1 MTSEASP
8 QTMTRRA
15 RSEAGQGIV
24 EMAIVLP
31 VTVLIALGVVELSYA
46 LLHEH
51 ILSKVSREGAN
62 LISRDVSLLDAGTAL
77 QKMETPPVDFT
88 NGSRVIFSVLKK
100 GATVGTPNYD
110 RIILYQR
117 HAVGPIAAA
126 SSLTTQG
133 GGAFG
138 PAPDFQAINSDN
150 DTNLRIT
157 NLPANLDIVRGGLL
171 YVAEVFTD
179 HEVLTPLHR
188 FGVTVPPRLHSVA
201 FF

>member
-1 MTSEASP
+1 MTRAL
-8 QTMTRRA
+8 RRA

-51 ILSKVSREGAN
+51 ILSKISREGAN
-62 LISRDVSLLDAGTAL
+62 LISRDVTLLDAGTAL
-77 QKMETPPVDFT
+77 RKMQTPPVDIDS
-88 NGSRVIFSVLKK
+88 GSRVIFSVLKK
-100 GATVGTPNYD
+100 GATTGTPNYD
-110 RIILYQR
+110 RVVLYQR
-117 HAVGPIAAA
+117 YSLGSISAA
-126 SSLTTQG
+126 STLTTAG
-133 GGAFG
+133 VGAFG
-138 PAPDFQAINSDN
+138 PGPDFQALNSDT

-157 NLPANLDIVRGGLL
+157 DLPPTLNIPRGGLL

-188 FGVTVPPRLHSVA
+188 FGITVPPRLHSVA
-201 FF
+201 YF